1 MGHMKVIRLIL
12 PVLLLA
18 TTGFAQKVWSKFQ
31 PAADFTKYKTYKWVP
46 IQSTDQIDA
55 LANQQLKA
63 AVDAEL
69 AKKGL
74 IKTEGAEADLFV
86 GYQVAFRKP
95 TEWSASTEMPGPDV
109 VREGGSLGDSDYAM
123 TRPIGTTTV
132 TSTLRIGDFG
142 LDIYDP
148 ARRQVVWRG
157 DVARTLL
164 DKVTPEKRKKNIEKG
179 VAKLL
184 KDYPPKKK

>member
-1 MGHMKVIRLIL
+1 MKVIRLIL

-18 TTGFAQKVWSKFQ
+18 STGFAQKVWSKFQ

-86 GYQVAFRKP
+86 GYQVAFRKQRNGAP
-95 TEWSASTEMPGPDV
+95 PPRCQDPMLSG
-109 VREGGSLGDSDYAM
+109 REEAWG
-123 TRPIGTTTV
+123 I
-132 TSTLRIGDFG
+132 RIM
-142 LDIYDP
+142 
-148 ARRQVVWRG
+148 R
-157 DVARTLL
+157 
-164 DKVTPEKRKKNIEKG
+164 
-179 VAKLL
+179 
-184 KDYPPKKK
+184 